1 MKILAAIIVLFALTS
16 LSFSQVL
23 DKAKLNEFFDSL
35 AETNKA
41 MGSLSIRKDGDVLY
55 NRAIGYS
62 KIDGAE
68 KVSSTPQT
76 KYRIGSITKM
86 FTATMIFQLIE
97 QGKLK
102 QTDTLDKF
110 FPQIPN
116 AKKITITN
124 LLNHRS
130 GIHNFTDDT
139 DYLKWMTKPK
149 TQAEMLSII
158 AKNKSDFEPDTKSS
172 YSNSNYVL
180 LGYIIEKV
188 SGKTYRKLLEENIT
202 SKIGLKNTYLGD
214 SKKPG
219 ENESFSYIYT
229 ENWQSLP
236 ETDLSIPGGA
246 GAIISTSDDLTKF
259 ADALFNFKLVSENS
273 LNKMKTINGD
283 YGLGIIQFPLYGKKV
298 FGYTGGI
305 DGFNSM
311 LIYSPEDKLSI
322 AYISNGMVYPI
333 NDIMLN
339 VSAIYLNKPFTVPIF
354 ETIKLKSEE
363 LDKYLGTYENTDLP
377 LQITI
382 TKKVSSLFAQATG
395 QSAFPL
401 EATDKDKFKFDAAQ
415 VVIEFDTDKNQLTL
429 KQGGQAFVFK
439 KK

>member
-1 MKILAAIIVLFALTS
+1 MKILTAIIVLFALTNF
-16 LSFSQVL
+16 SFSQEL
-23 DKAKLNEFFDSL
+23 DKVKLDKFFASL
-35 AETNKA
+35 AENNKA

-55 NRAIGYS
+55 NRAIGFS
-62 KIDGAE
+62 KIDGAK

-86 FTATMIFQLIE
+86 FTATMVFQLIE
-97 QGKLK
+97 KGKLK
-102 QTDTLDKF
+102 QTDTLDKY
-110 FPQIPN
+110 FPNIPN
-116 AKKITITN
+116 AKKIMITN

-139 DYLKWMTKPK
+139 DYLKWMISAK
-149 TQAEMLSII
+149 TQAEILSII

-180 LGYIIEKV
+180 LGYIIEKA
-188 SGKTYRKLLEENIT
+188 SGKSYQKFLEENII

-229 ENWQSLP
+229 ENWKASP

-246 GAIISTSDDLTKF
+246 GAIISTSEDLTKF
-259 ADALFNFKLVSENS
+259 ADALFNFKIVSENS

-283 YGLGIIQFPLYGKKV
+283 YGLGIIEYPLYGKKV
-298 FGYTGGI
+298 FGHTGGI
-305 DGFNSM
+305 DGFNSV

-322 AYISNGMVYPI
+322 AYISNGMVYSI
-333 NDIMLN
+333 NDIILG
-339 VSAIYLNKPFTVPIF
+339 VSAIYLNKPFTVPTF
-354 ETIKLKSEE
+354 ETVKLKSEE
-363 LDKYLGTYENTDLP
+363 LDKYLGVYANTDLP
-377 LQITI
+377 LEITI
-382 TKKVSSLFAQATG
+382 TKKDNALFAQATG
-395 QSAFPL
+395 QPAFPL
-401 EATDKDKFKFDAAQ
+401 EAMETDKFKFDPAR
-415 VVIEFDTDKNQLTL
+415 VVIEFDTSKNQLTL
-429 KQGGQAFVFK
+429 KQGGQAFAFK

>member
-1 MKILAAIIVLFALTS
+1 MKILTAIIVLLTLTS
-16 LSFSQVL
+16 LSFSQTL
-23 DKAKLNEFFDSL
+23 DKAKLDKFFDNL
-35 AETNKA
+35 AKNNKA
-41 MGSLSIRKDGDVLY
+41 MGSLSIRKGGNILY

-76 KYRIGSITKM
+76 KYRIGSVSKM

-149 TQAEMLSII
+149 TEAEMLSII
-158 AKNKSDFEPDTKSS
+158 AKNKLDFEPDTKSS

-180 LGYIIEKV
+180 LGYIIEKA
-188 SGKTYRKLLEENIT
+188 SGKSYQKFLSENIT
-202 SKIGLKNTYLGD
+202 SKIGLTNTYLGD
-214 SKKPG
+214 TNKPR
-219 ENESFSYIYT
+219 ENESFSYAYNQKWT
-229 ENWQSLP
+229 SFP

-246 GAIISTSDDLTKF
+246 GAIISTSEDLTKF

-273 LNKMKTINGD
+273 LSKMKTKNGV
-283 YGLGIIQFPLYGKKV
+283 YGLGIIEYPLHGKKV
-298 FGYTGGI
+298 FGHTGGI

-333 NDIMLN
+333 NDILLG
-339 VSAIYLNKPFTVPIF
+339 VSAIYLNKPFTVPTF
-354 ETIKLKSEE
+354 EIIKLKSEE
-363 LDKYLGTYENTDLP
+363 LDKYLGVYANTDLP
-377 LQITI
+377 LEMTI
-382 TKKVSSLFAQATG
+382 TKKDNALLAQATG

-401 EATDKDKFKFDAAQ
+401 EAAEKDKFKFDPAG
-415 VVIEFDTDKNQLTL
+415 VVIEFDTGNNQLTL
-429 KQGGQAFVFK
+429 KQGGQSFIFRK
-439 KK
+439 K